1 MFKCCSLQHNIV
13 YVFSRTL
20 KNERIPLLVE
30 TSFALLLMCNGGW
43 LSLRQTTKLTHSS
56 TLLGLPIPV
65 KYLNSFWIIPYSVP
79 VCLRTLK
86 VGFCQKKKTNW
97 NSSSPNMCFSL
108 SLRLFVSQKW
118 TWKRLFI
125 FVVILSN
132 VSYLMSLILKLPLC
146 ILKYNTA
153 LNRKENRLKA
163 RGSTTFMAQLVMAT
177 LNASFQLNLHF
188 ITYAAYELKKN
199 WSTWKD

>member
-86 VGFCQKKKTNW
+86 VGFCQKKRQIGILAVLTCAFHFRW
-97 NSSSPNMCFSL
+97 DSL
-108 SLRLFVSQKW
+108 SAKSEPENVCLYLLLFFR
-118 TWKRLFI
+118 TCLIFCHLF
-125 FVVILSN
+125 
-132 VSYLMSLILKLPLC
+132 
-146 ILKYNTA
+146 
-153 LNRKENRLKA
+153 
-163 RGSTTFMAQLVMAT
+163 
-177 LNASFQLNLHF
+177 
-188 ITYAAYELKKN
+188 
-199 WSTWKD
+199 